1 MYTPPVMIQLCLLLI
16 LTLAP
21 ASAPTVSANEMEPIA
36 VEGVQQLVAYSEH
49 IISGAKPSTPI
60 GFESLS
66 ALGVRTILCV
76 DGVAPDSGAA
86 EKVGIA
92 TIHIPLKYSQPTAS
106 QILDIV
112 TAISR
117 EYKQHPIYIH
127 CHKGKHRSAVA
138 AAIACI
144 ALGECTVEEAKE
156 RMLVSET
163 SIGYT
168 GLWNA
173 VELQKK
179 IQPEILEKHTKVF
192 PSQVQPEELVDQMID
207 LENALDA
214 FERIQIAHWKANK
227 DKRTIAGAEI
237 AGMMADT
244 FRVMNTNSTTSKY
257 PPLFQ
262 KELIEA
268 ISVTSALEEA
278 ILKTSKPEKLDSLL
292 AKVEHSCISCHEAFR
307 E

>member
-1 MYTPPVMIQLCLLLI
+1 MYTPPVMIQLCVLLL

-21 ASAPTVSANEMEPIA
+21 TSAPTFSANKMKPIA

-86 EKVGIA
+86 EKIGIA

-244 FRVMNTNSTTSKY
+244 FRVMNTDSTTSKY

-262 KELIEA
+262 KELIDA
-268 ISVTSALEEA
+268 ISATSALEEA
-278 ILKTSKPEKLDSLL
+278 ILKSSKPEKLDSLL

>member
-1 MYTPPVMIQLCLLLI
+1 MYTPPVMIQLCVLLL

-21 ASAPTVSANEMEPIA
+21 TSAPTISANKMKPIA

-86 EKVGIA
+86 EKIGIA

-244 FRVMNTNSTTSKY
+244 FRVMDTDSTTSKY

-262 KELIEA
+262 KELIDA
-268 ISVTSALEEA
+268 ISATSALEEA
-278 ILKTSKPEKLDSLL
+278 ILKSSKPEKLDSLL

>member
-1 MYTPPVMIQLCLLLI
+1 MYTPPVMIQLCVLLL

-36 VEGVQQLVAYSEH
+36 VDGVQQLVAYSEH

-86 EKVGIA
+86 EKFGIA

-112 TAISR
+112 TAVSR
-117 EYKQHPIYIH
+117 EYKQHTIYIH

-244 FRVMNTNSTTSKY
+244 FRVMNTDSTTSKY

-292 AKVEHSCISCHEAFR
+292 AKVEHSCISCHDAFR